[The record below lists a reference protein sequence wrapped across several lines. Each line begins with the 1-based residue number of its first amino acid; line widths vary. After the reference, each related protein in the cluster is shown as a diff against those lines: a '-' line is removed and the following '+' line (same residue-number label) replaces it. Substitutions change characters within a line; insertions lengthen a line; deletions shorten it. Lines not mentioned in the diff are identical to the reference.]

1 MKLNYSAT
9 IRFVNTKN
17 ETFSEVYMRKV
28 KKQKIRS
35 QSVKGEAVLDRLR
48 YVLDQSGMSGRQFAE
63 KVGLKAES
71 ATRLFNGVTGLTN
84 PLAYSIELHFGL
96 RAQWLLSGEGLRVT
110 DHRTLLDASEQ
121 ALLECIENSKGGK
134 ILVGEFVLKE
144 LEDEIESESIIYGR
158 WLSRVAAEGKHKG
171 EDWSKY
177 EKLRIKKEKL
187 RSEIWDVLN
196 NLREGDVKQIVVDP
210 LLLAIHFK
218 DRWKEIR
225 ERSADYKQMQ
235 SFGLQPDFDE
245 AYLTLK
251 KIVEKMKGLFR
262 LTNEQKKILE

>member
-1 MKLNYSAT
+1 MKNP
-9 IRFVNTKN
+9 
-17 ETFSEVYMRKV
+17 
-28 KKQKIRS
+28 
-35 QSVKGEAVLDRLR
+35 LDRLSWVR
-48 YVLDQSGMSGRQFAE
+48 ERVGLNSKAFAE
-63 KVGLKAES
+63 S
-71 ATRLFNGVTGLTN
+71 IGLTAAGLHN
-84 PLAYSIELHFGL
+84 MYTRKSRVTEVLANSVELVHGI

-110 DHRTLLDASEQ
+110 DHHILLDANEQ
-121 ALLECIENSKGGK
+121 ALLECIKNSKGGN
-134 ILVGEFVLKE
+134 ILLGEFVLKE
-144 LEDEIESESIIYGR
+144 LEDEIEGASIIYGR
-158 WLSRVAAEGKHKG
+158 WLTRASAKGKEKK
-171 EDWSKY
+171 EEWAKF

-196 NLREGDVKQIVVDP
+196 NLREGGLKQIIVDP

>member
-1 MKLNYSAT
+1 MKNP
-9 IRFVNTKN
+9 
-17 ETFSEVYMRKV
+17 
-28 KKQKIRS
+28 
-35 QSVKGEAVLDRLR
+35 LDRLSWVR
-48 YVLDQSGMSGRQFAE
+48 ERVGLNSKAFAE
-63 KVGLKAES
+63 S
-71 ATRLFNGVTGLTN
+71 IGLTAAGLHN
-84 PLAYSIELHFGL
+84 MYTRKSRVTEVLANSVELVHGI

-110 DHRTLLDASEQ
+110 DHHILLDASEQ
-121 ALLECIENSKGGK
+121 ALLECIKNSKGGN
-134 ILVGEFVLKE
+134 ILLGEFVLKE
-144 LEDEIESESIIYGR
+144 LDNEIESASVIYGR
-158 WLSRVAAEGKHKG
+158 WLNRTTAKGKHK
-171 EDWSKY
+171 EEEWAKF

>member
-1 MKLNYSAT
+1 MKNP
-9 IRFVNTKN
+9 
-17 ETFSEVYMRKV
+17 
-28 KKQKIRS
+28 
-35 QSVKGEAVLDRLR
+35 LDRLSWVR
-48 YVLDQSGMSGRQFAE
+48 ERVGLNSKAFAE
-63 KVGLKAES
+63 S
-71 ATRLFNGVTGLTN
+71 IGLTAAGLHN
-84 PLAYSIELHFGL
+84 MYTRKSRVTEVLANSVELVHGI

-110 DHRTLLDASEQ
+110 DHHILLDANEQ
-121 ALLECIENSKGGK
+121 ALLECIKNSKGGN
-134 ILVGEFVLKE
+134 ILLGEFVLKE
-144 LEDEIESESIIYGR
+144 LEDEIESASVIYGR
-158 WLSRVAAEGKHKG
+158 WLSRTAAKGKHK
-171 EDWSKY
+171 EEEWAKF

>member
-1 MKLNYSAT
+1 MKNP
-9 IRFVNTKN
+9 
-17 ETFSEVYMRKV
+17 
-28 KKQKIRS
+28 
-35 QSVKGEAVLDRLR
+35 LDRLSWVR
-48 YVLDQSGMSGRQFAE
+48 ERVGLNSKAFAE
-63 KVGLKAES
+63 S
-71 ATRLFNGVTGLTN
+71 IGLTAAGLHN
-84 PLAYSIELHFGL
+84 MYTRKSRVTEVLANSVELVHGI

-110 DHRTLLDASEQ
+110 DHHILLDASEQ
-121 ALLECIENSKGGK
+121 ALLECIKNSKGGN
-134 ILVGEFVLKE
+134 ILLGEFVLKE

-158 WLSRVAAEGKHKG
+158 WLSRTAAKGKHK
-171 EDWSKY
+171 EEEWAKF

-225 ERSADYKQMQ
+225 ERSIDYKQMQ
-235 SFGLQPDFDE
+235 SFGLQEDFDE

>member
-1 MKLNYSAT
+1 MKNP
-9 IRFVNTKN
+9 
-17 ETFSEVYMRKV
+17 
-28 KKQKIRS
+28 
-35 QSVKGEAVLDRLR
+35 LDRLSWVR
-48 YVLDQSGMSGRQFAE
+48 ERVGLNSKAFAE
-63 KVGLKAES
+63 S
-71 ATRLFNGVTGLTN
+71 IGLTAAGLHN
-84 PLAYSIELHFGL
+84 MFTRKSRVTEVLANSVELVHGI
-96 RAQWLLSGEGLRVT
+96 RAQWLLSGEGLRNT
-110 DHRTLLDASEQ
+110 DHHTLLDASEQ

-196 NLREGDVKQIVVDP
+196 NLREGGLKQIIVDP

-218 DRWKEIR
+218 DRWNEIR

>member
-1 MKLNYSAT
+1 MKNP
-9 IRFVNTKN
+9 
-17 ETFSEVYMRKV
+17 
-28 KKQKIRS
+28 
-35 QSVKGEAVLDRLR
+35 LDRLSWVR
-48 YVLDQSGMSGRQFAE
+48 ERVGLNSKAFAE
-63 KVGLKAES
+63 S
-71 ATRLFNGVTGLTN
+71 IGLTAAGLHN
-84 PLAYSIELHFGL
+84 MYTRKSRVTEVLANSVELVHGI

-110 DHRTLLDASEQ
+110 DHHILLDASEQ
-121 ALLECIENSKGGK
+121 ALLECIKNSKGGN
-134 ILVGEFVLKE
+134 ILLGEFVLKE
-144 LEDEIESESIIYGR
+144 LEDEIESASVIYGR
-158 WLSRVAAEGKHKG
+158 WLNRTAAKGKHK
-171 EDWSKY
+171 EEEWSKY

-187 RSEIWDVLN
+187 RTELWDVLN

-225 ERSADYKQMQ
+225 ERSIDYNQMQ
-235 SFGLQPDFDE
+235 SFGLQSDFDE

>member
-1 MKLNYSAT
+1 MKNP
-9 IRFVNTKN
+9 
-17 ETFSEVYMRKV
+17 
-28 KKQKIRS
+28 
-35 QSVKGEAVLDRLR
+35 LDRLSWVR
-48 YVLDQSGMSGRQFAE
+48 ERVGLNSKAFAE
-63 KVGLKAES
+63 S
-71 ATRLFNGVTGLTN
+71 IGLTAAGLHN
-84 PLAYSIELHFGL
+84 MYTRKSRVTEVLANSVELVHGI

-110 DHRTLLDASEQ
+110 DHHILLDASEQ
-121 ALLECIENSKGGK
+121 ALLECIKNSKGGN
-134 ILVGEFVLKE
+134 ILLGEFVLKE
-144 LEDEIESESIIYGR
+144 LEDEIESASVIYGR
-158 WLSRVAAEGKHKG
+158 WLNRTAAKGKHK
-171 EDWSKY
+171 EEEWSKY

-187 RSEIWDVLN
+187 RSEIWEVLN

-225 ERSADYKQMQ
+225 ERSIDYKQMQ
-235 SFGLQPDFDE
+235 SFGLQSDFDE

>member
-1 MKLNYSAT
+1 MKNP
-9 IRFVNTKN
+9 
-17 ETFSEVYMRKV
+17 
-28 KKQKIRS
+28 
-35 QSVKGEAVLDRLR
+35 LDRLSWVR
-48 YVLDQSGMSGRQFAE
+48 ERVGLNSKAFAE
-63 KVGLKAES
+63 S
-71 ATRLFNGVTGLTN
+71 IGLTAAGLHN
-84 PLAYSIELHFGL
+84 MYTRKSRVTEVLANSVELVHGI

-110 DHRTLLDASEQ
+110 DHHILLDASEQ
-121 ALLECIENSKGGK
+121 ALLECIKNSKGGN
-134 ILVGEFVLKE
+134 ILLGEFVLKE
-144 LEDEIESESIIYGR
+144 LDNEIESASVIYGR
-158 WLSRVAAEGKHKG
+158 WLNRTAAKGKHK
-171 EDWSKY
+171 EEEWSKY

-187 RSEIWDVLN
+187 RTELWDVLN

-218 DRWKEIR
+218 DRWEEIR
-225 ERSADYKQMQ
+225 ERSIDYKQMQ

>member
-1 MKLNYSAT
+1 MKNP
-9 IRFVNTKN
+9 
-17 ETFSEVYMRKV
+17 
-28 KKQKIRS
+28 
-35 QSVKGEAVLDRLR
+35 LDRLSWVR
-48 YVLDQSGMSGRQFAE
+48 ERVGLNSKAFAE
-63 KVGLKAES
+63 S
-71 ATRLFNGVTGLTN
+71 IGLTAAGLHN
-84 PLAYSIELHFGL
+84 MYTRKSRVTEVLANSVELVHGI
-96 RAQWLLSGEGLRVT
+96 RAQWLLSGEGLRNT
-110 DHRTLLDASEQ
+110 DHHTLLDASEQ
-121 ALLECIENSKGGK
+121 ALLECIKNSQGGN
-134 ILVGEFVLKE
+134 ILLGEFVLKE
-144 LEDEIESESIIYGR
+144 LEDEIESASVIYGR
-158 WLSRVAAEGKHKG
+158 WLSRTAAMGKHK
-171 EDWSKY
+171 EEEWAKF

-196 NLREGDVKQIVVDP
+196 NLREGGLKQIIVDP

-218 DRWKEIR
+218 DRWNEIR

>member
-1 MKLNYSAT
+1 MKNP
-9 IRFVNTKN
+9 
-17 ETFSEVYMRKV
+17 
-28 KKQKIRS
+28 
-35 QSVKGEAVLDRLR
+35 LDRLSWVR
-48 YVLDQSGMSGRQFAE
+48 ERVGLNSKAFAE
-63 KVGLKAES
+63 S
-71 ATRLFNGVTGLTN
+71 IGLTAAGLHN
-84 PLAYSIELHFGL
+84 MYTRKSRVTEVLANSVELVHGI

-110 DHRTLLDASEQ
+110 DHHILLDASEQ
-121 ALLECIENSKGGK
+121 ALLECIKNSKGGN
-134 ILVGEFVLKE
+134 ILLGEFVLKE
-144 LEDEIESESIIYGR
+144 LDNEIESASVIYGR
-158 WLSRVAAEGKHKG
+158 WLNRTAAKGKHK
-171 EDWSKY
+171 EEEWSKY

-196 NLREGDVKQIVVDP
+196 NLREGGLKQIIVDP

-218 DRWKEIR
+218 DRWNEIR

>member
-1 MKLNYSAT
+1 MKNP
-9 IRFVNTKN
+9 
-17 ETFSEVYMRKV
+17 
-28 KKQKIRS
+28 
-35 QSVKGEAVLDRLR
+35 LDRLSWVR
-48 YVLDQSGMSGRQFAE
+48 ERVGLNSKAFAE
-63 KVGLKAES
+63 S
-71 ATRLFNGVTGLTN
+71 IGLTAAGLHN
-84 PLAYSIELHFGL
+84 MYTRKSRVTEVLANSVELVHGI

-110 DHRTLLDASEQ
+110 DHHILLDASEQ
-121 ALLECIENSKGGK
+121 ALLECIKNSKGGN
-134 ILVGEFVLKE
+134 ILLGEFVLKE
-144 LEDEIESESIIYGR
+144 LDNEIESASVIYGR
-158 WLSRVAAEGKHKG
+158 WLNRTAAKGKHK
-171 EDWSKY
+171 EEEWAKF

-187 RSEIWDVLN
+187 RSEIWDVLK

-218 DRWKEIR
+218 DRWNEIR

>member
-1 MKLNYSAT
+1 MTNP
-9 IRFVNTKN
+9 
-17 ETFSEVYMRKV
+17 
-28 KKQKIRS
+28 
-35 QSVKGEAVLDRLR
+35 LDRLSWVR
-48 YVLDQSGMSGRQFAE
+48 ERVGLNSKAFAE
-63 KVGLKAES
+63 S
-71 ATRLFNGVTGLTN
+71 IGLTAAGLHN
-84 PLAYSIELHFGL
+84 MYTRKSRVTDVLANSVELVHGI
-96 RAQWLLSGEGLRVT
+96 RAQWLLTGEGLRIT

-158 WLSRVAAEGKHKG
+158 WLSRVAANGKHKG

-196 NLREGDVKQIVVDP
+196 NLREGGLKQIIVDP

-218 DRWKEIR
+218 DRWNEIR

>member
-1 MKLNYSAT
+1 MENP
-9 IRFVNTKN
+9 
-17 ETFSEVYMRKV
+17 
-28 KKQKIRS
+28 
-35 QSVKGEAVLDRLR
+35 LDRLSWVR
-48 YVLDQSGMSGRQFAE
+48 ERVGLNSKAFAE
-63 KVGLKAES
+63 S
-71 ATRLFNGVTGLTN
+71 IGLTAAGLHN
-84 PLAYSIELHFGL
+84 MYTRKSRVTDVLANSVELIHGV

-110 DHRTLLDASEQ
+110 DHHTLLDASEQ
-121 ALLECIENSKGGK
+121 ALLECIKNSKGGK
-134 ILVGEFVLKE
+134 NIVEEFVLKE
-144 LEDEIESESIIYGR
+144 LEDEIENESDVYGR

-196 NLREGDVKQIVVDP
+196 NLREGGLKQIIVDP

-218 DRWKEIR
+218 DRWNEIR

-251 KIVEKMKGLFR
+251 KIVEKMKKLFR

>member
-1 MKLNYSAT
+1 MKNP
-9 IRFVNTKN
+9 
-17 ETFSEVYMRKV
+17 
-28 KKQKIRS
+28 
-35 QSVKGEAVLDRLR
+35 LDRLSWVR
-48 YVLDQSGMSGRQFAE
+48 ERVGLNSKAFAE
-63 KVGLKAES
+63 S
-71 ATRLFNGVTGLTN
+71 IGLTAAGLHN
-84 PLAYSIELHFGL
+84 MYTRKSRVTEVLANSVELVHGI

-110 DHRTLLDASEQ
+110 DHHILLDASEQ
-121 ALLECIENSKGGK
+121 ALLECIKNSKGGN
-134 ILVGEFVLKE
+134 ILLGEFVLKE
-144 LEDEIESESIIYGR
+144 LDNEIESASVIYGR
-158 WLSRVAAEGKHKG
+158 WLNRTAAKGKHK
-171 EDWSKY
+171 EEEWSKY

-225 ERSADYKQMQ
+225 ERSIDYKQMQ

>member
-1 MKLNYSAT
+1 MKNP
-9 IRFVNTKN
+9 
-17 ETFSEVYMRKV
+17 
-28 KKQKIRS
+28 
-35 QSVKGEAVLDRLR
+35 LDRLSWVR
-48 YVLDQSGMSGRQFAE
+48 ERVGLNSKAFAE
-63 KVGLKAES
+63 S
-71 ATRLFNGVTGLTN
+71 IGLTAAGLHN
-84 PLAYSIELHFGL
+84 MYTRKSRVTEVLANSVELVHGI

-110 DHRTLLDASEQ
+110 DHHILLDASEQ
-121 ALLECIENSKGGK
+121 ALLECIKNSKGGN
-134 ILVGEFVLKE
+134 ILLGEFVLKE
-144 LEDEIESESIIYGR
+144 LEDEIESASVIYAR
-158 WLSRVAAEGKHKG
+158 WLSRTAAKGKHK
-171 EDWSKY
+171 EEEWAKF

>member
-1 MKLNYSAT
+1 MKNP
-9 IRFVNTKN
+9 
-17 ETFSEVYMRKV
+17 
-28 KKQKIRS
+28 
-35 QSVKGEAVLDRLR
+35 LDRLSWVR
-48 YVLDQSGMSGRQFAE
+48 ERVGLNSKAFAE
-63 KVGLKAES
+63 S
-71 ATRLFNGVTGLTN
+71 IGLTAAGLHN
-84 PLAYSIELHFGL
+84 MFTRKSRVTEVLANSVELVHGI
-96 RAQWLLSGEGLRVT
+96 RAQWLLSGEGLRNT
-110 DHRTLLDASEQ
+110 DHHTLLDASEQ
-121 ALLECIENSKGGK
+121 ALLECIKYSQGGN
-134 ILVGEFVLKE
+134 ILLGEFVLKE
-144 LEDEIESESIIYGR
+144 LEDEIESASVIYGR
-158 WLSRVAAEGKHKG
+158 WLSRTAAMGKHK
-171 EDWSKY
+171 EEEWAKF

-187 RSEIWDVLN
+187 RLEIWDVLN

-235 SFGLQPDFDE
+235 SFGLQPDFDA

>member
-1 MKLNYSAT
+1 MKKR
-9 IRFVNTKN
+9 I
-17 ETFSEVYMRKV
+17 
-28 KKQKIRS
+28 
-35 QSVKGEAVLDRLR
+35 QSVKGEAVLERLR
-48 YVLDQSGMSGRQFAE
+48 IVLDESGMSGRQFAE
-63 KVGLKAES
+63 KIGLKAES
-71 ATRLFNGVTGLTN
+71 ATRLFNGVTGLTK

-96 RAQWLLSGEGLRVT
+96 RSEWLLTGEGLRVT

-196 NLREGDVKQIVVDP
+196 NLREGGLKQIIVDP

-218 DRWKEIR
+218 DRWNEIR

-251 KIVEKMKGLFR
+251 KIVEKMKKLFR

>member
-1 MKLNYSAT
+1 MKNP
-9 IRFVNTKN
+9 
-17 ETFSEVYMRKV
+17 
-28 KKQKIRS
+28 
-35 QSVKGEAVLDRLR
+35 LDRLSWVR
-48 YVLDQSGMSGRQFAE
+48 ERVGLNSKAFAE
-63 KVGLKAES
+63 S
-71 ATRLFNGVTGLTN
+71 IGLTAAGLHN
-84 PLAYSIELHFGL
+84 MYTRKSRVTEVLANSVELVHGI

-110 DHRTLLDASEQ
+110 DHHILLDANEQ
-121 ALLECIENSKGGK
+121 ALLECIKNSKGGN
-134 ILVGEFVLKE
+134 ILLGEFVLKE
-144 LEDEIESESIIYGR
+144 LEDEIESASVIYGR
-158 WLSRVAAEGKHKG
+158 WLSRTAAKGKHK
-171 EDWSKY
+171 EEEWSKY

>member
-1 MKLNYSAT
+1 MKNP
-9 IRFVNTKN
+9 
-17 ETFSEVYMRKV
+17 
-28 KKQKIRS
+28 
-35 QSVKGEAVLDRLR
+35 LDRLSWVR
-48 YVLDQSGMSGRQFAE
+48 ERVGLNSKAFAE
-63 KVGLKAES
+63 S
-71 ATRLFNGVTGLTN
+71 IGLTAAGLHN
-84 PLAYSIELHFGL
+84 MFTRKSRVTEVLANSVELVHGI
-96 RAQWLLSGEGLRVT
+96 RAQWLLTGEGLRVT

-196 NLREGDVKQIVVDP
+196 NLREGGLKQIIVDP

-218 DRWKEIR
+218 DRWNEIR

>member
-1 MKLNYSAT
+1 MKNP
-9 IRFVNTKN
+9 
-17 ETFSEVYMRKV
+17 
-28 KKQKIRS
+28 
-35 QSVKGEAVLDRLR
+35 LDRLSWVR
-48 YVLDQSGMSGRQFAE
+48 ERVGLNSKAFAE
-63 KVGLKAES
+63 S
-71 ATRLFNGVTGLTN
+71 IGLTAAGLHN
-84 PLAYSIELHFGL
+84 MYTRKSRVTEVLANSVELVHGI

-110 DHRTLLDASEQ
+110 DHHILLDASEQ
-121 ALLECIENSKGGK
+121 ALLECIKNSKGGN
-134 ILVGEFVLKE
+134 ILLGEFVLKE
-144 LEDEIESESIIYGR
+144 LDNEIESASVIYGR
-158 WLSRVAAEGKHKG
+158 WLNRTAAKGKHK
-171 EDWSKY
+171 EEEWSKY

-187 RSEIWDVLN
+187 RTELWDVLN

-262 LTNEQKKILE
+262 LTNEQKKLLE

>member
-1 MKLNYSAT
+1 MKNP
-9 IRFVNTKN
+9 
-17 ETFSEVYMRKV
+17 
-28 KKQKIRS
+28 
-35 QSVKGEAVLDRLR
+35 LDRLSWVR
-48 YVLDQSGMSGRQFAE
+48 ERVGLNSKAFAE
-63 KVGLKAES
+63 S
-71 ATRLFNGVTGLTN
+71 IGLTAAGLHN
-84 PLAYSIELHFGL
+84 MFTRKSRVTEVLANSVELVHGI

-110 DHRTLLDASEQ
+110 DHHILLDANEQ
-121 ALLECIENSKGGK
+121 ALLECIKNSKGGN
-134 ILVGEFVLKE
+134 ILLGEFVLKE
-144 LEDEIESESIIYGR
+144 LEDEIESASVIYGR
-158 WLSRVAAEGKHKG
+158 WLNRTTAKGKHK
-171 EDWSKY
+171 EEEWAKF

>member
-1 MKLNYSAT
+1 MKNP
-9 IRFVNTKN
+9 
-17 ETFSEVYMRKV
+17 
-28 KKQKIRS
+28 
-35 QSVKGEAVLDRLR
+35 LDRLSWVR
-48 YVLDQSGMSGRQFAE
+48 ERVGLNSKAFAE
-63 KVGLKAES
+63 S
-71 ATRLFNGVTGLTN
+71 IGLTAAGLHN
-84 PLAYSIELHFGL
+84 MYTRKSRVTEVLANSVELVHGI

-110 DHRTLLDASEQ
+110 DHHILLDANEQ
-121 ALLECIENSKGGK
+121 ALLECIKNSKGGN
-134 ILVGEFVLKE
+134 ILLGEFVLKE
-144 LEDEIESESIIYGR
+144 LEDEIESASVIYGR
-158 WLSRVAAEGKHKG
+158 WLSRTAAMGKHK
-171 EDWSKY
+171 EEEWAKF

>member
-84 PLAYSIELHFGL
+84 PLAYSIELQCGL
-96 RAQWLLSGEGLRVT
+96 RAQWLLTGEGLRVT

-158 WLSRVAAEGKHKG
+158 WLSRVAAKGKHKG

-196 NLREGDVKQIVVDP
+196 NLREGNVKQIVVDP
-210 LLLAIHFK
+210 LLLAIHFN
-218 DRWKEIR
+218 DRWEEIR

-262 LTNEQKKILE
+262 LSNEQKKKLE

>member
-1 MKLNYSAT
+1 MGNP
-9 IRFVNTKN
+9 
-17 ETFSEVYMRKV
+17 
-28 KKQKIRS
+28 
-35 QSVKGEAVLDRLR
+35 LDRLSWVR
-48 YVLDQSGMSGRQFAE
+48 ERVGLNSKAFAE
-63 KVGLKAES
+63 S
-71 ATRLFNGVTGLTN
+71 IGLTAAGLHN
-84 PLAYSIELHFGL
+84 MYTRKSRVTDVLANSVELIHGV

-110 DHRTLLDASEQ
+110 DHHILLDASEQ
-121 ALLECIENSKGGK
+121 ALLECIKNSKGGK
-134 ILVGEFVLKE
+134 NLVEEFVLKE
-144 LEDEIESESIIYGR
+144 LEDEIESASVIYGR
-158 WLSRVAAEGKHKG
+158 WLNRTAAKGKHK
-171 EDWSKY
+171 EEEWSKY

-196 NLREGDVKQIVVDP
+196 NLREGGLKQIIVDP

-218 DRWKEIR
+218 DRWNEIR

-262 LTNEQKKILE
+262 LTNEQKKLLE

>member
-1 MKLNYSAT
+1 MKNP
-9 IRFVNTKN
+9 
-17 ETFSEVYMRKV
+17 
-28 KKQKIRS
+28 
-35 QSVKGEAVLDRLR
+35 LDRLSWVR
-48 YVLDQSGMSGRQFAE
+48 ERVGLNSKAFAE
-63 KVGLKAES
+63 S
-71 ATRLFNGVTGLTN
+71 IGLTAAGLHN
-84 PLAYSIELHFGL
+84 MYTRKSRVTEVLANSVELVHGI

-110 DHRTLLDASEQ
+110 DHHILLDASEQ
-121 ALLECIENSKGGK
+121 ALLECIKNSKGGN
-134 ILVGEFVLKE
+134 ILLGEFVLKE
-144 LEDEIESESIIYGR
+144 LEDEIESASVIYGR
-158 WLSRVAAEGKHKG
+158 WLNRTATKGKHKE

-196 NLREGDVKQIVVDP
+196 NLREGDVKQIVVEP

-218 DRWKEIR
+218 DRWEEIR

>member
-1 MKLNYSAT
+1 MKNP
-9 IRFVNTKN
+9 
-17 ETFSEVYMRKV
+17 
-28 KKQKIRS
+28 
-35 QSVKGEAVLDRLR
+35 LDRLSWVR
-48 YVLDQSGMSGRQFAE
+48 ERVGLNSKAFAE
-63 KVGLKAES
+63 S
-71 ATRLFNGVTGLTN
+71 IGLTAAGLHN
-84 PLAYSIELHFGL
+84 MYTRKSRVTEVLANSVELVHGI

-110 DHRTLLDASEQ
+110 DHHILLDASEQ
-121 ALLECIENSKGGK
+121 ALLECIKNSKGGN
-134 ILVGEFVLKE
+134 ILLGEFVLKE
-144 LEDEIESESIIYGR
+144 LDNEIESASVIYGR
-158 WLSRVAAEGKHKG
+158 WLNRTAAKGKHK
-171 EDWSKY
+171 EEEWSKY

-187 RSEIWDVLN
+187 RTELWDVLN

>member
-1 MKLNYSAT
+1 MTNP
-9 IRFVNTKN
+9 
-17 ETFSEVYMRKV
+17 
-28 KKQKIRS
+28 
-35 QSVKGEAVLDRLR
+35 LDRLSWVR
-48 YVLDQSGMSGRQFAE
+48 ERVGLNSKAFAE
-63 KVGLKAES
+63 S
-71 ATRLFNGVTGLTN
+71 IGLTAAGLHN
-84 PLAYSIELHFGL
+84 MYTRKSRVTEVLANSVELVHGI

-110 DHRTLLDASEQ
+110 DHHILLDASEQ
-121 ALLECIENSKGGK
+121 ALLECIKNSQGGN
-134 ILVGEFVLKE
+134 ILLGEFVLKE

-158 WLSRVAAEGKHKG
+158 WLSRTAAKGKHK
-171 EDWSKY
+171 EEEWAKF

-187 RSEIWDVLN
+187 RSEIWDVLK

-235 SFGLQPDFDE
+235 SFGLQPDFDA

>member
-1 MKLNYSAT
+1 MKNP
-9 IRFVNTKN
+9 
-17 ETFSEVYMRKV
+17 
-28 KKQKIRS
+28 
-35 QSVKGEAVLDRLR
+35 LDRLSWVR
-48 YVLDQSGMSGRQFAE
+48 ERMGLNSKAFAE
-63 KVGLKAES
+63 S
-71 ATRLFNGVTGLTN
+71 IGLTAAGLHN
-84 PLAYSIELHFGL
+84 MYTRKSRVTEVLANSVELVHGI

-110 DHRTLLDASEQ
+110 DHHTLLDASEQ

-144 LEDEIESESIIYGR
+144 LEDEIESESVIYGR
-158 WLSRVAAEGKHKG
+158 WLSRTAAKGKHK
-171 EDWSKY
+171 EEEWAKF

-196 NLREGDVKQIVVDP
+196 NLREGGLKQIIVDP

-218 DRWKEIR
+218 DRWNEIR

>member
-1 MKLNYSAT
+1 MKNP
-9 IRFVNTKN
+9 
-17 ETFSEVYMRKV
+17 
-28 KKQKIRS
+28 
-35 QSVKGEAVLDRLR
+35 LDRLSWVR
-48 YVLDQSGMSGRQFAE
+48 ERVGLNSKAFAE
-63 KVGLKAES
+63 S
-71 ATRLFNGVTGLTN
+71 IGLTAAGLHN
-84 PLAYSIELHFGL
+84 MYTRKSRVTEVLANSVELVHGI

-110 DHRTLLDASEQ
+110 DHHILLDASEQ
-121 ALLECIENSKGGK
+121 ALLECIKNSKGGN
-134 ILVGEFVLKE
+134 ILLGEFVLKE

-158 WLSRVAAEGKHKG
+158 WLSRTAAKGKHK
-171 EDWSKY
+171 EEEWSKY

-225 ERSADYKQMQ
+225 ERSIDYKQMQ

>member
-1 MKLNYSAT
+1 MKNP
-9 IRFVNTKN
+9 
-17 ETFSEVYMRKV
+17 
-28 KKQKIRS
+28 
-35 QSVKGEAVLDRLR
+35 LDRLSWVR
-48 YVLDQSGMSGRQFAE
+48 ERVGLNSKAFAE
-63 KVGLKAES
+63 S
-71 ATRLFNGVTGLTN
+71 IGLTAAGLHN
-84 PLAYSIELHFGL
+84 MYTRKSRVTDVLANSVELVHGI
-96 RAQWLLSGEGLRVT
+96 RAQWLLTGEGLRIT

-158 WLSRVAAEGKHKG
+158 WLSRVAANGKHKG

-196 NLREGDVKQIVVDP
+196 NLREGGLKQIIVDP

-218 DRWKEIR
+218 DRWNEIR

>member
-1 MKLNYSAT
+1 MKNP
-9 IRFVNTKN
+9 
-17 ETFSEVYMRKV
+17 
-28 KKQKIRS
+28 
-35 QSVKGEAVLDRLR
+35 LDRLSWVR
-48 YVLDQSGMSGRQFAE
+48 ERVGLNSKAFAE
-63 KVGLKAES
+63 S
-71 ATRLFNGVTGLTN
+71 IGLTAAGLHN
-84 PLAYSIELHFGL
+84 MFTRKSRVTEVLANSVELVHGI
-96 RAQWLLSGEGLRVT
+96 RAQWLLSGEGLRNT
-110 DHRTLLDASEQ
+110 DHHTLLDASEQ
-121 ALLECIENSKGGK
+121 ALLECIKYSQGGN
-134 ILVGEFVLKE
+134 ILLGEFVLKE
-144 LEDEIESESIIYGR
+144 LEDEIESASVIYGR
-158 WLSRVAAEGKHKG
+158 WLNRTTAKGKHK
-171 EDWSKY
+171 EEEWAKF

-187 RSEIWDVLN
+187 RSEICDVLN

>member
-1 MKLNYSAT
+1 MKNP
-9 IRFVNTKN
+9 
-17 ETFSEVYMRKV
+17 
-28 KKQKIRS
+28 
-35 QSVKGEAVLDRLR
+35 LDRLSWVR
-48 YVLDQSGMSGRQFAE
+48 ERVGLNSKAFAE
-63 KVGLKAES
+63 S
-71 ATRLFNGVTGLTN
+71 IGLTAAGLHN
-84 PLAYSIELHFGL
+84 MYTRKSRVTEVLANSVELVHGI

-110 DHRTLLDASEQ
+110 DHHILLDANEQ
-121 ALLECIENSKGGK
+121 ALLECIKNSKGGN
-134 ILVGEFVLKE
+134 ILLGEFVLKE
-144 LEDEIESESIIYGR
+144 LEDEIESASVIYGR
-158 WLSRVAAEGKHKG
+158 WLNRTAAKGKHK
-171 EDWSKY
+171 EEEWAKF

-218 DRWKEIR
+218 DRWEEIR

>member
-1 MKLNYSAT
+1 MKNP
-9 IRFVNTKN
+9 
-17 ETFSEVYMRKV
+17 
-28 KKQKIRS
+28 
-35 QSVKGEAVLDRLR
+35 LDRLSWVR
-48 YVLDQSGMSGRQFAE
+48 ERVGLNSKAFAE
-63 KVGLKAES
+63 S
-71 ATRLFNGVTGLTN
+71 IGLTAAGLHN
-84 PLAYSIELHFGL
+84 MYTRKSRVTEVLANSVELVHGI

-110 DHRTLLDASEQ
+110 DHHILLDASEQ
-121 ALLECIENSKGGK
+121 ALLECIKNSKGGN
-134 ILVGEFVLKE
+134 ILLGEFVLKE

-158 WLSRVAAEGKHKG
+158 WLSRVAAKGKHK
-171 EDWSKY
+171 EEEWAKF